1 MKAPIPRLTLNSLPD
16 AKILEKEANKL
27 QLKTQVQQKK
37 QKQMKKEIALTV

>member
-1 MKAPIPRLTLNSLPD
+1 MKAPIPRLMLNILPD
-16 AKILEKEANKL
+16 AKILEKEVNKL